1 MWLTIINIPGG
12 EDELDELTV
21 YEREATLP
29 VLQDTTDDD
38 VAESYGAEKWYIY
51 VIDRAGK
58 PRYLHYELDL
68 DGGEQQRLLDEI
80 AELVGEPK

>member
-38 VAESYGAEKWYIY
+38 VAESYGAEK
-51 VIDRAGK
+51 
-58 PRYLHYELDL
+58 
-68 DGGEQQRLLDEI
+68 
-80 AELVGEPK
+80 